1 MSSETFVEE
10 EFLGPVDTDT
20 SRAAY
25 LGEKP
30 EVGDSFKAIDK
41 DNYEVKLNANE
52 RIAAEVPNLKEE
64 NELLKIKLGKALG
77 KETPGGK
84 KNLINID
91 TSSLGSFASSVG
103 NALTGVAEFLP
114 NKIEEIS
121 SDPKKKKNF
130 LRGLNIIAESSGY
143 DPKFRSPFGKVA
155 GGLLKAEESFIAEDL
170 ARFKKKNEPRRY
182 ASPME
187 KSLSTL
193 MEKYVEDYKKGE
205 TGRKSSDV
213 RTAELTKLAERG
225 IESPTGLIEDLLT
238 PLQKFASE
246 LGLGED
252 EKKIESLIT
261 KVKGKTNLNELT
273 SEEKVIFKDVFASA
287 TKAGIVSK
295 IKDLYPGSDKDVQI
309 LLSGAGDI
317 STNPKALA
325 ALVAAEMAAK
335 EISVAANDLVQNI
348 AFKEENLNFEKVAKD
363 RAAVKL
369 ANKFKDKVKP
379 ETLKAIYGDDPESIN
394 NPFRIINAYY
404 YQQVSPKYEKD
415 LSSFDTYLKTKAS
428 KIDQQKK
435 LIDDL
440 QKKVIK

>member
-1 MSSETFVEE
+1 MSSEMLVSEE
-10 EFLGPVDTDT
+10 EIQKAADKAAADEAADKAAADAYAADVSVTTGADAGAKVGVD
-20 SRAAY
+20 
-25 LGEKP
+25 LP
-30 EVGDSFKAIDK
+30 
-41 DNYEVKLNANE
+41 
-52 RIAAEVPNLKEE
+52 
-64 NELLKIKLGKALG
+64 GKALPKPEEIMNKG
-77 KETPGGK
+77 DGDGDGDKKKGGG
-84 KNLINID
+84 IGD
-91 TSSLGSFASSVG
+91 SLSRFASSVG

-121 SDPKKKKNF
+121 SDPKKRKNF
-130 LRGLNIIAESSGY
+130 LRGLNIIVESSGY
-143 DPKFRSPFGKVA
+143 DSKFRSPFGKVA

-213 RTAELTKLAERG
+213 RTSELTKLAERG

-238 PLQKFASE
+238 PLQKLASE

-273 SEEKVIFKDVFASA
+273 SEEKVIFKDVFSSA

-309 LLSGAGDI
+309 LVQAAGDI

-415 LSSFDTYLKTKAS
+415 LSSFDTYLKTQAS

>member
-1 MSSETFVEE
+1 MSSEMLTSEE
-10 EFLGPVDTDT
+10 EIQKAADKAAADEAADKAAADAYAADVSVTTGADAGAKVGVDLPGK
-20 SRAAY
+20 A
-25 LGEKP
+25 LPKP
-30 EVGDSFKAIDK
+30 EEIMNEGDGGDGDKKKKKGGVGDS
-41 DNYEVKLNANE
+41 LS
-52 RIAAEVPNLKEE
+52 R
-64 NELLKIKLGKALG
+64 
-77 KETPGGK
+77 
-84 KNLINID
+84 
-91 TSSLGSFASSVG
+91 FASSVG

-121 SDPKKKKNF
+121 SDPKKRKNF
-130 LRGLNIIAESSGY
+130 IRGLNIIAESSGY

-205 TGRKSSDV
+205 AGRKSSDV
-213 RTAELTKLAERG
+213 RTSELTKLAERG

-309 LLSGAGDI
+309 LVQAAGDI

-348 AFKEENLNFEKVAKD
+348 AFNEENLNFEKVAKD

-379 ETLKAIYGDDPESIN
+379 ETLKAIYGDDPESMN

-428 KIDQQKK
+428 KIEQQKK

>member
-1 MSSETFVEE
+1 
-10 EFLGPVDTDT
+10 
-20 SRAAY
+20 
-25 LGEKP
+25 
-30 EVGDSFKAIDK
+30 
-41 DNYEVKLNANE
+41 
-52 RIAAEVPNLKEE
+52 
-64 NELLKIKLGKALG
+64 
-77 KETPGGK
+77 
-84 KNLINID
+84 
-91 TSSLGSFASSVG
+91 
-103 NALTGVAEFLP
+103 
-114 NKIEEIS
+114 
-121 SDPKKKKNF
+121 
-130 LRGLNIIAESSGY
+130 
-143 DPKFRSPFGKVA
+143 
-155 GGLLKAEESFIAEDL
+155 
-170 ARFKKKNEPRRY
+170 
-182 ASPME
+182 ME

-325 ALVAAEMAAK
+325 ALVSAEMAAK

-379 ETLKAIYGDDPESIN
+379 ETLKAIYGDDPESVN

-428 KIDQQKK
+428 KIEQQKK

>member
-1 MSSETFVEE
+1 MSSEMLVSEE
-10 EFLGPVDTDT
+10 EIQKAADKAAADEAADKAAADAYAADVSVTTGADAGAKVGVDLPGK
-20 SRAAY
+20 A
-25 LGEKP
+25 LPKP
-30 EVGDSFKAIDK
+30 EEIMNEGDGGDGDKKKKKGGVGDSLSK
-41 DNYEVKLNANE
+41 
-52 RIAAEVPNLKEE
+52 
-64 NELLKIKLGKALG
+64 
-77 KETPGGK
+77 
-84 KNLINID
+84 
-91 TSSLGSFASSVG
+91 FASSVG

-121 SDPKKKKNF
+121 SDPKKRKNF
-130 LRGLNIIAESSGY
+130 IRGLNIIAESSGY

-155 GGLLKAEESFIAEDL
+155 GGLLKAEEGFIAEDL

-205 TGRKSSDV
+205 AGRKSSDV

-348 AFKEENLNFEKVAKD
+348 AFNEENLNFEKVAKD
-363 RAAVKL
+363 RAAKIL

-415 LSSFDTYLKTKAS
+415 LSSFDTYLKTQAS

-440 QKKVIK
+440 QKKVVK

>member
-1 MSSETFVEE
+1 MSSEMLTSEE
-10 EFLGPVDTDT
+10 EIQKAADKAAADEAADKAAADAYASDVSVTTGADAGAKVGVD
-20 SRAAY
+20 
-25 LGEKP
+25 LP
-30 EVGDSFKAIDK
+30 
-41 DNYEVKLNANE
+41 
-52 RIAAEVPNLKEE
+52 
-64 NELLKIKLGKALG
+64 GKALP
-77 KETPGGK
+77 KPEEIMNEGGGGGGGDGDK
-84 KNLINID
+84 KKGGGIGD
-91 TSSLGSFASSVG
+91 SLSKFASSVG

-130 LRGLNIIAESSGY
+130 LRGLNIIVESSGY

-213 RTAELTKLAERG
+213 RTSELTKLAERG
-225 IESPTGLIEDLLT
+225 IESPTGLIENLLT
-238 PLQKFASE
+238 PLQKLASE

-273 SEEKVIFKDVFASA
+273 SEEKVIFKDVFSSA

-309 LLSGAGDI
+309 LVQAAGDI

-379 ETLKAIYGDDPESIN
+379 ETLKAIYGDDPESMN

-415 LSSFDTYLKTKAS
+415 LSSFDTYLKTQAS

>member
-1 MSSETFVEE
+1 MNK
-10 EFLGPVDTDT
+10 GDGGGDKNKKKGGGI
-20 SRAAY
+20 
-25 LGEKP
+25 GE
-30 EVGDSFKAIDK
+30 
-41 DNYEVKLNANE
+41 
-52 RIAAEVPNLKEE
+52 
-64 NELLKIKLGKALG
+64 
-77 KETPGGK
+77 
-84 KNLINID
+84 
-91 TSSLGSFASSVG
+91 SLSNFASSVG
-103 NALTGVAEFLP
+103 DALTGVAEFLP

-121 SDPKKKKNF
+121 SDPKKRKNF
-130 LRGLNIIAESSGY
+130 IRGLNIIVESSGY
-143 DPKFRSPFGKVA
+143 DSKFRSPVGKVA
-155 GGLLKAEESFIAEDL
+155 GGLLKAEEGFIAEDL

-213 RTAELTKLAERG
+213 RTSELTKLAERG

-273 SEEKVIFKDVFASA
+273 SEEKVIFKDVFSSA

-309 LLSGAGDI
+309 LVQAAGDI

-363 RAAVKL
+363 RAAKIL

-415 LSSFDTYLKTKAS
+415 LSSFDTYLKTQAS
-428 KIDQQKK
+428 KIDSTKK

-440 QKKVIK
+440 QKKVVK

>member
-1 MSSETFVEE
+1 MSSEMLVSEE
-10 EFLGPVDTDT
+10 EIQK
-20 SRAAY
+20 AA
-25 LGEKP
+25 
-30 EVGDSFKAIDK
+30 DKA
-41 DNYEVKLNANE
+41 
-52 RIAAEVPNLKEE
+52 AAESKEE
-64 NELLKIKLGKALG
+64 TKVEVDLPGKALPKPEEIMNEG
-77 KETPGGK
+77 DGGGDGDK
-84 KNLINID
+84 KKGGGIGE
-91 TSSLGSFASSVG
+91 SLSKFASSVG

-121 SDPKKKKNF
+121 SDPKKRKNF
-130 LRGLNIIAESSGY
+130 IRGLNIIVESSGY
-143 DPKFRSPFGKVA
+143 DSKFRSPFGKVA
-155 GGLLKAEESFIAEDL
+155 GGLLKAEEGFIAEDL

-205 TGRKSSDV
+205 AGRKSSDV
-213 RTAELTKLAERG
+213 RTSELTKLAERG

-261 KVKGKTNLNELT
+261 SVKAKKNLNQLT
-273 SEEKVIFKDVFASA
+273 PEEKVIFKDVFGSA

-295 IKDLYPGSDKDVQI
+295 IKDLYPASDKDVQI
-309 LLSGAGDI
+309 LVQAAGDI

-335 EISVAANDLVQNI
+335 EINVAANDLVQDI

-379 ETLKAIYGDDPESIN
+379 ETLKAIYGDDPESMN

-415 LSSFDTYLKTKAS
+415 LGSFDTYLKTQTS
-428 KIDQQKK
+428 KIDQQKN
-435 LIDDL
+435 LIIEK
-440 QKKVIK
+440 QKELLSK

>member
-1 MSSETFVEE
+1 
-10 EFLGPVDTDT
+10 
-20 SRAAY
+20 
-25 LGEKP
+25 
-30 EVGDSFKAIDK
+30 
-41 DNYEVKLNANE
+41 
-52 RIAAEVPNLKEE
+52 
-64 NELLKIKLGKALG
+64 
-77 KETPGGK
+77 
-84 KNLINID
+84 
-91 TSSLGSFASSVG
+91 
-103 NALTGVAEFLP
+103 
-114 NKIEEIS
+114 
-121 SDPKKKKNF
+121 
-130 LRGLNIIAESSGY
+130 
-143 DPKFRSPFGKVA
+143 
-155 GGLLKAEESFIAEDL
+155 
-170 ARFKKKNEPRRY
+170 
-182 ASPME
+182 ME

-213 RTAELTKLAERG
+213 RTSELTKLAERG

-261 KVKGKTNLNELT
+261 SVKGKTNLNELT

-335 EISVAANDLVQNI
+335 EISVAANDLVQDI

-363 RAAVKL
+363 RAAKIL

-428 KIDQQKK
+428 KIEQQKK

>member
-1 MSSETFVEE
+1 MSSEMLVSEE
-10 EFLGPVDTDT
+10 EIQKAADKAAAESKEETGEGVGVTTGAGAGAKVGVDLPGK
-20 SRAAY
+20 A
-25 LGEKP
+25 LPKP
-30 EVGDSFKAIDK
+30 EEIMNKGDGGGGGDKKKGGGVGDSLS
-41 DNYEVKLNANE
+41 E
-52 RIAAEVPNLKEE
+52 
-64 NELLKIKLGKALG
+64 
-77 KETPGGK
+77 
-84 KNLINID
+84 
-91 TSSLGSFASSVG
+91 FASSVG

-121 SDPKKKKNF
+121 SDPKKRKNF

-155 GGLLKAEESFIAEDL
+155 GGLLKAEEGFIAEDL

-309 LLSGAGDI
+309 LVQAAGDI

-348 AFKEENLNFEKVAKD
+348 AFNEENLNFEKVAKD

-428 KIDQQKK
+428 KIEQQKK

>member
-64 NELLKIKLGKALG
+64 NELLKIKLGEALG
-77 KETPGGK
+77 KVTPGGK
-84 KNLINID
+84 KKGGGIGE
-91 TSSLGSFASSVG
+91 SLSTFASSVG

-130 LRGLNIIAESSGY
+130 LRGLNIIVESSGY
-143 DPKFRSPFGKVA
+143 DSKFRSPFGKVA

-213 RTAELTKLAERG
+213 RTSELTKLAERG

-273 SEEKVIFKDVFASA
+273 SEEKVIFKDVFSSA

-309 LLSGAGDI
+309 LVQAAGDI

-348 AFKEENLNFEKVAKD
+348 AFNEENLNFEKVAKD

-379 ETLKAIYGDDPESIN
+379 ETLKAIYGDDPESVN

-428 KIDQQKK
+428 KIEQQKK

>member
-1 MSSETFVEE
+1 MSSEMLVSEE
-10 EFLGPVDTDT
+10 EIQK
-20 SRAAY
+20 AA
-25 LGEKP
+25 
-30 EVGDSFKAIDK
+30 DKA
-41 DNYEVKLNANE
+41 
-52 RIAAEVPNLKEE
+52 AAESKEE
-64 NELLKIKLGKALG
+64 TKVEVDLPGKALPKPEEIMNKG
-77 KETPGGK
+77 DGGGDGDK
-84 KNLINID
+84 KKGGGIGE
-91 TSSLGSFASSVG
+91 SLSEFASSVG

-121 SDPKKKKNF
+121 SDPKKRKNF
-130 LRGLNIIAESSGY
+130 IRGLNIIAESSGY

-155 GGLLKAEESFIAEDL
+155 GGLLKAEEGFIAEDL

-205 TGRKSSDV
+205 AGRKSSDV
-213 RTAELTKLAERG
+213 RTSELTKLAERG

-238 PLQKFASE
+238 PLQKLSSE

-261 KVKGKTNLNELT
+261 SVKGKTNLNQLT
-273 SEEKVIFKDVFASA
+273 QEEKVIFKDVFGSA

-295 IKDLYPGSDKDVQI
+295 IKDLYPASDKDVQI
-309 LLSGAGDI
+309 LVQAAGDI

-335 EISVAANDLVQNI
+335 EINVAANDLVQDI

-379 ETLKAIYGDDPESIN
+379 ETLKAIYGDDPESMN

-415 LSSFDTYLKTKAS
+415 LGSFDTYLKTQTS
-428 KIDQQKK
+428 KIDQQKN
-435 LIDDL
+435 LIIEK
-440 QKKVIK
+440 QKELLSK

>member
-1 MSSETFVEE
+1 MSSEMLVSEE
-10 EFLGPVDTDT
+10 EIQK
-20 SRAAY
+20 AA
-25 LGEKP
+25 
-30 EVGDSFKAIDK
+30 DKA
-41 DNYEVKLNANE
+41 
-52 RIAAEVPNLKEE
+52 AAESKEE
-64 NELLKIKLGKALG
+64 TGEGVGVTTGADAGAKVGVDLPGKALPKPEEIMNKG
-77 KETPGGK
+77 DGDGGGDK
-84 KNLINID
+84 KKGGGIGE
-91 TSSLGSFASSVG
+91 SLSTFASSVG
-103 NALTGVAEFLP
+103 DALTGVAEFLP

-121 SDPKKKKNF
+121 SDPKKRKNF
-130 LRGLNIIAESSGY
+130 IRGLNIIVESSGY
-143 DPKFRSPFGKVA
+143 DSKFRSPVGKVA
-155 GGLLKAEESFIAEDL
+155 GGLLKAEEGFIAEDL

-225 IESPTGLIEDLLT
+225 IESPTGLIENLLT

-309 LLSGAGDI
+309 LVQAAGDI

-335 EISVAANDLVQNI
+335 EISVAANDLVQDI

-363 RAAVKL
+363 RAAKIL

-428 KIDQQKK
+428 KIEQQKK

>member
-1 MSSETFVEE
+1 MSSEMLVSEE
-10 EFLGPVDTDT
+10 EIQKAADKAAADEASDKEAADEGVGVTTGADAGAKVGVDLPGK
-20 SRAAY
+20 A
-25 LGEKP
+25 LPKP
-30 EVGDSFKAIDK
+30 EEIMNKGDGGDGDKKKKKGGVGDS
-41 DNYEVKLNANE
+41 LS
-52 RIAAEVPNLKEE
+52 R
-64 NELLKIKLGKALG
+64 
-77 KETPGGK
+77 
-84 KNLINID
+84 
-91 TSSLGSFASSVG
+91 FASSVG

-130 LRGLNIIAESSGY
+130 LRGLNIIVESSGY
-143 DPKFRSPFGKVA
+143 DSKFRSPFGKVA

-170 ARFKKKNEPRRY
+170 ARLKALKKEPRRY

-238 PLQKFASE
+238 PLQKLTSE

-261 KVKGKTNLNELT
+261 KVKGKKNLNELT
-273 SEEKVIFKDVFASA
+273 SEEKVIFKDVFGSA

-309 LLSGAGDI
+309 LVQAAGDI

-348 AFKEENLNFEKVAKD
+348 AFNEENLNFEKVAKD

-379 ETLKAIYGDDPESIN
+379 ETLKAIYGDDPESMN

-415 LSSFDTYLKTKAS
+415 LGSFDTYLKTQAS
-428 KIDQQKK
+428 KIDSTKDLIKQK
-435 LIDDL
+435 
-440 QKKVIK
+440 QKELLEQVK

>member
-1 MSSETFVEE
+1 MSSEMLVSEE
-10 EFLGPVDTDT
+10 EIQKAADKAAADEAADKAAADAYAADVSVTTGADAGAKVGVDLPGK
-20 SRAAY
+20 A
-25 LGEKP
+25 LPKP
-30 EVGDSFKAIDK
+30 EEIMNEGDGGDGDKKKKKGGGVGDSLSK
-41 DNYEVKLNANE
+41 
-52 RIAAEVPNLKEE
+52 
-64 NELLKIKLGKALG
+64 
-77 KETPGGK
+77 
-84 KNLINID
+84 
-91 TSSLGSFASSVG
+91 FASSVG

-121 SDPKKKKNF
+121 SDPKKRKNF
-130 LRGLNIIAESSGY
+130 LRGLNIIVESSGY
-143 DPKFRSPFGKVA
+143 DSKFRSPFGKVA
-155 GGLLKAEESFIAEDL
+155 GGLLKAEEGFIAEDL

-213 RTAELTKLAERG
+213 RTSELTKLAERG

-309 LLSGAGDI
+309 LLS
-317 STNPKALA
+317 
-325 ALVAAEMAAK
+325 
-335 EISVAANDLVQNI
+335 
-348 AFKEENLNFEKVAKD
+348 
-363 RAAVKL
+363 
-369 ANKFKDKVKP
+369 
-379 ETLKAIYGDDPESIN
+379 
-394 NPFRIINAYY
+394 
-404 YQQVSPKYEKD
+404 
-415 LSSFDTYLKTKAS
+415 SSWRYKH
-428 KIDQQKK
+428 
-435 LIDDL
+435 
-440 QKKVIK
+440 